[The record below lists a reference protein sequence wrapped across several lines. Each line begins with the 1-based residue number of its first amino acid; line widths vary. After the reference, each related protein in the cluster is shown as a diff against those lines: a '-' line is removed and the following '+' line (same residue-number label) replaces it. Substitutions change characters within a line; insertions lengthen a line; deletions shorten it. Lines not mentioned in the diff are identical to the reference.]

1 LGKRDQF
8 TVGVAAHEQHAIV
21 QVEQAIKDRDR
32 LRSGRVVTGDNDQV
46 TSPPPRPADSSD
58 CRR

>member
-8 TVGVAAHEQHAIV
+8 TVGVAAHEQHAIA
-21 QVEQAIKDRDR
+21 QVEQAIKDRHR

-46 TSPPPRPADSSD
+46 GFRELGLIQH
-58 CRR
+58 RLQHR